1 MEDMMNKS
9 RPRAFAAILK
19 DDTILMVREV
29 SKTNDFWTL
38 PGGGLE
44 DGETFE
50 EAVIREVREEV
61 NLDVNVVKYLF
72 SSNYEHGIEKC
83 YLVEVADDRQPSLGF
98 DPEFPLDEQNLS
110 EVKWQSIKL
119 MKNDLHVSEV
129 IRTMNIK
136 IN

>member
-1 MEDMMNKS
+1 MNKS

-19 DDTILMVREV
+19 DDTILMVREI

-50 EAVIREVREEV
+50 DAVIREVREEV
-61 NLDVNVVKYLF
+61 NLDVNVIKYLF
-72 SSNYEHGIEKC
+72 SRTYEHGIEKC
-83 YLVEVADDRQPSLGF
+83 YLVEVAEGDREPSLGY
-98 DPEFPLDEQNLS
+98 DPEFSLNEQNLC
-110 EVKWQSIKL
+110 EVKWQSIKK

-129 IRTMNIK
+129 IRTMNLK